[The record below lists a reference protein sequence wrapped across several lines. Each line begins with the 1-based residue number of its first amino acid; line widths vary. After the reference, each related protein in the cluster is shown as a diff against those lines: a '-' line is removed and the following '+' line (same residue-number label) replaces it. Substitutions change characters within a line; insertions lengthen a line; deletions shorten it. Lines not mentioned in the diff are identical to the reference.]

1 MLLKLFR
8 GKYLVIVLFVFFY
21 SCNTDKNEL
30 ANKNLHNGSREYNIE
45 DIIQIENRP
54 LYKLLKDNN
63 KPSGKIYQVLNNGD
77 KKYIG
82 QLSKGIPFGDWKK
95 LNEEGQV
102 LEQVHYSN
110 GIAGRKYVAL
120 YHENGKKSLEGSYLN
135 DKKNGL
141 FAMYYENGVRSF
153 RGEYRNG
160 IGIGIWIYY
169 DQNSAVIKKIDCSEE
184 KCN

>member
-8 GKYLVIVLFVFFY
+8 GKYLVIVLFIFFY
-21 SCNTDKNEL
+21 SCNTDKN
-30 ANKNLHNGSREYNIE
+30 NGSREYNIE
-45 DIIQIENRP
+45 NIIQIENRP

-95 LNEEGQV
+95 LNEQGQV

-169 DQNSAVIKKIDCSEE
+169 DQYNAVIKKIDCSEE
-184 KCN
+184 KCD